1 MARKRPKVSLAQQI
15 PPRSGDLEQLF
26 ATEGDVEQ
34 ASGMRL
40 LAVRLDAIFPDP
52 DQPRN
57 TFPEEGLQELSDSI
71 RQDGVIQPI
80 EVTELEP
87 GRYMIV
93 HGERRWR
100 AAQMAELETIPA
112 VVRRRDYDTIT
123 RFVRQM
129 VENVQR
135 EDLNDVDRAAALIR
149 LRDLMQAALDAEAEA
164 QGDKQSWSSQISWA
178 DVGKRLSLSRQRV
191 HQLRQLLSLP
201 EELQDEVRAGRL
213 SERDTR
219 VYQGL
224 APTQQLT
231 LHQVRLDESLSPA
244 EVKQIAHQLR
254 EMPDRS
260 VYEVIE
266 IVRRPVHRAPA
277 GELPPLMVISHG
289 GPTSS
294 TSAALSL
301 SIQYWTSR
309 GFAVLD
315 VNYGGS
321 TGYGRAYRQR
331 LNGQWGIVDVQD
343 CVNGA
348 RYLVQQG
355 LADGQRL
362 AIRGGSAGGYTTLSA
377 LAFTDTFSVG
387 ASYFGIS
394 DLVAMTRETHK
405 FESRYLD
412 NLVAPYPEREDIYFA
427 RSPINFVDQ
436 FSCPL
441 ILFQGLEDLIVPPNQ
456 AEMIFD
462 ALKAKGVPVAYV
474 PFAGEQHGF
483 RRAENVKRALDA
495 ELYFYGRIFGFPLA
509 DPVEPVAIENLS
521 Q

>member
-244 EVKQIAHQLR
+244 EVKQIAQQLR

-266 IVRRPVHRAPA
+266 IVRRPVHRVPA
-277 GELPPLMVISHG
+277 GELYAPGSPAGVSPAEVGLPPATAGWVDRQTLPARDVKHNINRIHW
-289 GPTSS
+289 
-294 TSAALSL
+294 ARDHLSRVQL
-301 SIQYWTSR
+301 ASGLPAEDRRTLLH
-309 GFAVLD
+309 VLRILQQD
-315 VNYGGS
+315 VAQLIATLEEGS
-321 TGYGRAYRQR
+321 
-331 LNGQWGIVDVQD
+331 
-343 CVNGA
+343 
-348 RYLVQQG
+348 
-355 LADGQRL
+355 
-362 AIRGGSAGGYTTLSA
+362 
-377 LAFTDTFSVG
+377 
-387 ASYFGIS
+387 
-394 DLVAMTRETHK
+394 
-405 FESRYLD
+405 
-412 NLVAPYPEREDIYFA
+412 
-427 RSPINFVDQ
+427 
-436 FSCPL
+436 
-441 ILFQGLEDLIVPPNQ
+441 
-456 AEMIFD
+456 
-462 ALKAKGVPVAYV
+462 
-474 PFAGEQHGF
+474 
-483 RRAENVKRALDA
+483 
-495 ELYFYGRIFGFPLA
+495 
-509 DPVEPVAIENLS
+509 
-521 Q
+521 